1 LTKKPKPYSDKRINK
16 WCWLNWQSV
25 SRRRL
30 INLFLSP
37 CTKLKSKWIKDLHIK
52 PDLLNLIE
60 EKVGKSLD
68 YIDIGEIFLDR
79 TKIGSGSKINN

>member
-1 LTKKPKPYSDKRINK
+1 MGKRQHFQQMVLVQLVVIM
-16 WCWLNWQSV
+16 Q
-25 SRRRL
+25 
-30 INLFLSP
+30 IDPFLSP